1 MKEGLLHKVKTDFLW
16 VERYRPTIVED
27 CILPDSIKNVFKGFV
42 SQKEIPNLL
51 LSGSAGVGKTTIA
64 KALCD
69 EIGASYIMINGSDEG
84 RFLDTVRNRIRT
96 FASTVSLTS
105 GASHKVVI
113 IDEADNTT
121 NDVQLSLRSAVEEFH
136 SNCRFIFTCNFINK
150 IIEPL
155 HSRCTVVDFRVKNG
169 QSVALQGQFFERL
182 RGILKTENVKFED
195 KVLAK
200 LIKRYYPDWRRL
212 INECQ
217 RYSAAGSIDAAI
229 LVDVADTNFESLLV
243 ALKQKDFKTV
253 KGWVVQ
259 HMDTDPTTIFRKIYD
274 STYTVLKPASNPE
287 AVLIIARYMKD
298 ATIVADNEIN
308 LLACLTEIMMSCEF
322 K

>member
-1 MKEGLLHKVKTDFLW
+1 MES
-16 VERYRPTIVED
+16 YRPNIVED
-27 CILPDSIKNVFKGFV
+27 CILPASTKEVFQGFV
-42 SQKEIPNLL
+42 DQGELPNLL
-51 LSGSAGVGKTTIA
+51 LSGTAGVGKTTVA

-69 EIGASYIMINGSDEG
+69 QIGASYIVINGSDEG
-84 RFLDTVRNRIRT
+84 RFLDTVRNRIRQ

-121 NDVQLSLRSAVEEFH
+121 NDVQLSLRTAVEEFH

-155 HSRCTVVDFRVKNG
+155 HSRCTVIDFRIKPEQAVK
-169 QSVALQGQFFERL
+169 LQGDFFTR
-182 RGILKTENVKFED
+182 LKTILTHEEVEYED
-195 KVLAK
+195 KVIAK
-200 LIKRYYPDWRRL
+200 LVKRYYPDWRRL

-217 RYSAAGSIDAAI
+217 RYAATGSISSAI
-229 LVDVADTNFESLLV
+229 LVDVADVNMDSLLSSM
-243 ALKQKDFKTV
+243 KRKEFTNV
-253 KGWVVQ
+253 KNWVVQ
-259 HMDTDPTTIFRKIYD
+259 HMDNDPTMVMRKIYD
-274 STYTVLKPASNPE
+274 SMYGVLKPSSIPE
-287 AVLIIARYMKD
+287 VVLIIAKYMNSIP
-298 ATIVADNEIN
+298 IVPDQEIN

>member
-1 MKEGLLHKVKTDFLW
+1 MNKDFLW
-16 VERYRPTIVED
+16 VEKYRPKVIDD
-27 CILPDSIKNVFKGFV
+27 CILPQTIKDVFKGFV
-42 SQKEIPNLL
+42 SQGELPNLL
-51 LSGSAGVGKTTIA
+51 LTGSAGVGKTTIA

-69 EIGASYIMINGSDEG
+69 QIGASYIMINGSDEG

-121 NDVQLSLRSAVEEFH
+121 NDVQLSLRAAGEEFH
-136 SNCRFIFTCNFINK
+136 NNCRFIFTCNFINK

-169 QSVALQGQFFERL
+169 QSTQLQGQFFERL
-182 RGILKTENVKFED
+182 RGILKTEDVKFED

-200 LIKRYYPDWRRL
+200 LIRRYYPDWRRL

-217 RYSAAGSIDAAI
+217 RYAANGSIDSAI
-229 LVDVADTNFESLLV
+229 LVDVADVNFDDLLV
-243 ALKQKDFKTV
+243 SLKQKDFKTV
-253 KGWVVQ
+253 KTWVVQ
-259 HMDTDPTTIFRKIYD
+259 HMDNDPSMIMRKIYD
-274 STYTVLKPASNPE
+274 SLYDVLKPNSIPE
-287 AVLIIARYMKD
+287 AVLVIAKYMRD
-298 ATIVADNEIN
+298 ISNVPDQEIN
-308 LLACLTEIMMSCEF
+308 MLACLTEIMMTCEF
-322 K
+322 R

>member
-1 MKEGLLHKVKTDFLW
+1 MEK
-16 VERYRPTIVED
+16 YRPNIIDD
-27 CILPDSIKNVFKGFV
+27 CILPQNIKEVFKGFV
-42 SQKEIPNLL
+42 KQGELPNLL
-51 LSGSAGVGKTTIA
+51 LSGTAGVGKTTIA

-69 EIGASYIMINGSDEG
+69 EIGASYIIINGSDEG
-84 RFLDTVRNRIRT
+84 RFLDTVRNRVRQ
-96 FASTVSLTS
+96 FATTVSLTS

-121 NDVQLSLRSAVEEFH
+121 NDVQLSLRTAVEEFH
-136 SNCRFIFTCNFINK
+136 SNCRFIFTCNFSNK

-155 HSRCTVVDFRVKNG
+155 HSRCTGVDFRIKPE
-169 QSVALQGQFFERL
+169 QSMKLQGEFFTR
-182 RGILKTENVKFED
+182 LKTILTNENVTFED

-217 RYSAAGSIDAAI
+217 RYSASGSIDSAI
-229 LVDVADTNFESLLV
+229 LVDVADINLDSLLTS
-243 ALKQKDFKTV
+243 LKKKDFSTV
-253 KGWVVQ
+253 KNWVVQ
-259 HMDTDPTTIFRKIYD
+259 HMDNDPTMVMRKIYD
-274 STYTVLKPASNPE
+274 NLYGVLKPSSIPE
-287 AVLIIARYMKD
+287 AVLIIAKYMNNIP
-298 ATIVADNEIN
+298 IVPDQEIN

>member
-1 MKEGLLHKVKTDFLW
+1 MNKDFLW
-16 VERYRPTIVED
+16 VEKYRPNVIDD
-27 CILPDSIKNVFKGFV
+27 CILPQTIKDVFKGFV
-42 SQKEIPNLL
+42 SQGELPNLL
-51 LSGSAGVGKTTIA
+51 LTGSAGVGKTTIA

-84 RFLDTVRNRIRT
+84 RFLDTVRTRIRT

-121 NDVQLSLRSAVEEFH
+121 NDVQLSLRAAVEEFH
-136 SNCRFIFTCNFINK
+136 NNCRFIFTCNFINK

-169 QSVALQGQFFERL
+169 QSVVLQGQFFERL
-182 RGILKTENVKFED
+182 RTILKKEDVTFED

-200 LIKRYYPDWRRL
+200 LIRRYYPDWRRL

-217 RYSAAGSIDAAI
+217 RYAANGSIDSAI
-229 LVDVADTNFESLLV
+229 LVDVADVNFDDLLV
-243 ALKQKDFKTV
+243 SLKQKDFKTV
-253 KGWVVQ
+253 KIWVVQ
-259 HMDTDPTTIFRKIYD
+259 HMDNDPSMIMRKIYD
-274 STYTVLKPASNPE
+274 SLYDVLKPNSIPE
-287 AVLIIARYMKD
+287 AVLVIAKYMRD
-298 ATIVADNEIN
+298 ISNVPDQEIN
-308 LLACLTEIMMSCEF
+308 MLACLTEIMMTCEF
-322 K
+322 R

>member
-1 MKEGLLHKVKTDFLW
+1 MSKEFLW
-16 VERYRPTIVED
+16 VEKYRPNKVKD
-27 CILPDSIKNVFKGFV
+27 CILPDTTRNVFQGFV
-42 SQKEIPNLL
+42 EQGELPNLL
-51 LSGSAGVGKTTIA
+51 LSGTAGVGKTTIA
-64 KALCD
+64 KAMCE
-69 EIGASYIMINGSDEG
+69 EIGASYIVINGSDEG
-84 RFLDTVRNRIRT
+84 RFLDTVRNRVRQ
-96 FASTVSLTS
+96 FATTVSLTS

-155 HSRCTVVDFRVKNG
+155 HSRCTVVDFRIKPE
-169 QSVALQGQFFERL
+169 QSTQLQGEFFVRL
-182 RGILKTENVKFED
+182 RSILTKEKVEYDD

-217 RYSAAGSIDAAI
+217 RYAATGSITSAI
-229 LVDVADTNFESLLV
+229 LVDVADVNLDTLLASL
-243 ALKQKDFKTV
+243 KKKEFTTV
-253 KGWVVQ
+253 KNWVVQ
-259 HMDTDPTTIFRKIYD
+259 HMDNDPTMVMRKIYD
-274 STYTVLKPASNPE
+274 SLYGVLKPSSIPE
-287 AVLIIARYMKD
+287 AVLIIAKYMNSIP
-298 ATIVADNEIN
+298 IVPDQEVN